1 MKNLIL
7 LFLVFNST
15 LSLLAQEGEDP
26 LHCQTQDQIW
36 VERYYDN
43 DNDGVGGQQFSQYI
57 CPGDPYPGVA
67 NGGDCNDNDPN
78 IITPVKWYQ
87 DKDNDGYGSRTVYVM
102 ACSKPLGYISDNR
115 DCDDNNA
122 SITLE
127 TRWYED
133 NDGDGKGVRGTNGIL
148 SCTKPAGSYVLNNED
163 CDDNNAAIGFSSTWY
178 VDSDGDSFGEGNPV
192 TSPNCDPPNDGKTYV
207 SNSNDKCPGVSG
219 QENGC
224 PPEQT
229 DVDEPWNTVKVIS
242 YDITSKEVAKSKSYF
257 DALGKSVQTQSKD
270 LKTGETWA
278 TQTLYDSQGRPALQ
292 TLSAPTNTDINLDF
306 FYKEDFIKKVNGSKL
321 TVTDFENDPE
331 NPAVLGTQI
340 NSLGW
345 YYSTANT
352 KEPYQDITER
362 PYSRTIYSELNPGA
376 ILKTVGGNKIDG
388 QWKNGYVFSMP
399 AGQELSSTAAFGDAK
414 YNNYKIIKT
423 ISRDVHG
430 IDNVVFTDTDGNT
443 LAAARS
449 GNEAG
454 NKETRYSTVILK
466 EDQSYIDIHIPVG
479 ETGIVVKNDLGW
491 VMDNNNLFDVYNL
504 ITEEKTDIAFENLPS
519 GFYRIATIGNHT
531 PNHITYPE
539 NYYDYS
545 LNEYD
550 KAGRLVSSYQPLH
563 KLKSEYQYNALG
575 QLEYTKSPDEGEAWF
590 KYRRDGQIRFSQ
602 NSKQQAVGEFSY
614 TNYDDRG
621 RPIESGVLIHTGFTT
636 SDPDASLPSGTKK
649 EQHVT
654 QYDSNDNNGL
664 STAFGS
670 DTRKNNYAQQSFIAG
685 NVSKTYTVNPETTTT
700 WYSYDIY
707 GRVKWIV
714 QQINGLSGVKTI
726 DYVYDPVTSQV
737 TKVYY
742 QKGMP
747 GEQFVHRYTYDPADY
762 SLTKVETSVDDTNFT
777 EQATYEYYETG
788 GLKRTNIAQGLQGID
803 YIYNLQGAL
812 KSINHPSLTNTN
824 DPGGDSNDLF
834 GMILDYHNEDY
845 NRPVASIKSVPYGKD
860 QYNGNI
866 KGIRWNSDY
875 NPIQGKHHVYSY
887 QYDRNNWLK
896 SAVYGTYGEG
906 AAATGQED
914 IISTDVIN
922 SGATLNLT
930 ASGSITLKPGFH
942 SKAGSAFSASI
953 VGAEVAFNEDS
964 NGDYKVDNITYDANG
979 NILSLH
985 RNKHTENGNN
995 AMDQLS
1001 YKYYDD
1007 PNPANPNELYKPNQL
1022 RRVEDAAG
1030 DVAGAEDIGDQN
1042 GDNYEYNS
1050 IGQLIKNSSENITY
1064 IYNASGL
1071 VIEVK
1076 KGNQSLVKF
1085 FYNDKGHRVRKESYN
1100 PSNGSL
1106 TFTEHYVRDAAGT
1119 AMAIYRNGQVIENTI
1134 YGASRLG
1141 IRKSDGI
1148 HLYQL
1153 TDHLGNVRA
1162 VVGRNAQGQPMAI
1175 TSATDY
1181 YPFGM
1186 PMPNRRI
1193 TNEPYRYAYQGQEL
1207 DPETGK
1213 EAFELRLWDARVGRW
1228 LTTDPYGQFAS
1239 PYLGMGNDPINGI
1252 DPDGGLFGRIRAW
1265 FYKQRHGGE
1274 IWKGSDDKWHWR
1286 NSTSEYGSSTTDF
1299 NGENS
1304 LGSLT
1309 ISTKNFG
1316 YGGLGKIRATN
1327 TAFEYSGSL
1336 DFGAGRARDHFVK
1349 GWSVTGPTVRLL
1361 EFKNTIDYVNGQY
1374 RTGSKTYYMG
1384 EGGVLKGNLISGKIE
1399 SLKGDIKAGSTW
1411 QLRSGTWGQVIPKID
1426 GNAGIGAPF
1435 VESKID
1441 KISKSGLS
1449 VHLGFQED
1457 IKESLDAYG
1466 LGIIGKLNFRTQVD
1480 IDWRW

>member
-1 MKNLIL
+1 MDMYIKSNHRRTTKFGYIIGL
-7 LFLVFNST
+7 LFVCICSVVN
-15 LSLLAQEGEDP
+15 G
-26 LHCQTQDQIW
+26 QTQEVQQGESQIGGEASQEVGPPLPPGLESCRLGDYWPDRDKDGKGDVNASVIRITSCDQFITFDPP
-36 VERYYDN
+36 VIKAFIDLTGEIIGSGGLRVAYNNDDCHDDN
-43 DNDGVGGQQFSQYI
+43 QWLYEASTWYPDTDGDGHGDDSK
-57 CPGDPYPGVA
+57 PGIVSCAKVLGYA
-67 NGGDCNDNDPN
+67 YKIDCNDNDPN
-78 IITPVKWYQ
+78 ITAKKRY
-87 DKDNDGYGSRTVYVM
+87 
-102 ACSKPLGYISDNR
+102 
-115 DCDDNNA
+115 
-122 SITLE
+122 
-127 TRWYED
+127 
-133 NDGDGKGVRGTNGIL
+133 
-148 SCTKPAGSYVLNNED
+148 
-163 CDDNNAAIGFSSTWY
+163 Y
-178 VDSDGDSFGEGNPV
+178 VDSDNDGFGIGTGELFCEKPAGYAEVGGDYNDDDPSIINLPTGEPYCQAQAETTVYIDKDGDGYGAGMGYSTCRVPDTGFSVWKGDCNDNDPDVNLMTWYRDKDGDGFGDPNDPLHSSDLSGGIAFPDHSGDSTPEKGCKPPPGYVDNNLDNCIGEKGPNNGCLVDENPNEKLN
-192 TSPNCDPPNDGKTYV
+192 SIRQL
-207 SNSNDKCPGVSG
+207 SFNSNGDL
-219 QENGC
+219 
-224 PPEQT
+224 
-229 DVDEPWNTVKVIS
+229 IS
-242 YDITSKEVAKSKSYF
+242 ATKSYF
-257 DALGKSVQTQSKD
+257 DELGKPTQSQTYDIKNG
-270 LKTGETWA
+270 KIWTA
-278 TQTLYDSQGRPALQ
+278 QTLYDNQGRSALQ
-292 TLSAPTNTDINLDF
+292 TLSAPVRNQALFEFKNN
-306 FYKEDFIKKVNGSKL
+306 FIQNSGNA
-321 TVTDFENDPE
+321 TFTTADFENDPE
-331 NPAVLGTQI
+331 NPSTV
-340 NSLGW
+340 NSQANTVGW
-345 YYSTANT
+345 YYSTNNT
-352 KEPYQDITER
+352 TEPYQDITER

-414 YNNYKIIKT
+414 YNNYKIVKT

-449 GNEAG
+449 GNENG
-454 NKETRYSTVILK
+454 NTNSRTSTVVMGAQGYV
-466 EDQSYIDIHIPVG
+466 DVHIPVG
-479 ETGIVVKNDLGW
+479 LQGVTVTQNQSLAPKQIEI
-491 VMDNNNLFDVYNL
+491 YNL
-504 ITEEKTDIAFENLPS
+504 ITEKKIATGLSNLPP
-519 GFYRIATIGNHT
+519 GFYRIAVTNLNDFDAAAQNIKVA
-531 PNHITYPE
+531 YPE

-602 NSKQQAVGEFSY
+602 NSKQQAAGEFSY

-636 SDPDASLPSGTKK
+636 SDPDANLPSGTKK
-649 EQHVT
+649 EEHVT

-670 DTRKNNYAQQSFIAG
+670 DTRKSNYAQQSFVAG
-685 NVSKTYTVNPETTTT
+685 NVAKTYTVNPETTTT

-707 GRVKWIV
+707 GRVQWIV

-742 QKGMP
+742 QKGMS

-812 KSINHPSLTNTN
+812 KSINHPSLTNN
-824 DPGGDSNDLF
+824 DDPGGDSNDLF

-845 NRPVASIKSVPYGKD
+845 NRPVASIKSAPYGKD

-875 NPIQGKHHVYSY
+875 NPIQGKHHAYSY

-906 AAATGQED
+906 ATTTGQED

-922 SGATLNLT
+922 SGATLDLT
-930 ASGSITLKPGFH
+930 ATRSITLKPGFH
-942 SKAGSAFSASI
+942 SKAGSTFSASI
-953 VGAEVAFNEDS
+953 VEAEVAFNEDS

-1007 PNPANPNELYKPNQL
+1007 PNPANPNEFYKPNQL

-1071 VIEVK
+1071 VTEVK
-1076 KGNQSLVKF
+1076 KGNQPLVKF

-1106 TFTEHYVRDAAGT
+1106 IFTEHYVRDAAGT

-1134 YGASRLG
+1134 YGTSRLG

-1162 VVGRNAQGQPMAI
+1162 VVGRNAQGQPMAM

-1186 PMPNRRI
+1186 PMPNRKI

-1207 DPETGK
+1207 DPET
-1213 EAFELRLWDARVGRW
+1213 
-1228 LTTDPYGQFAS
+1228 
-1239 PYLGMGNDPINGI
+1239 
-1252 DPDGGLFGRIRAW
+1252 
-1265 FYKQRHGGE
+1265 
-1274 IWKGSDDKWHWR
+1274 
-1286 NSTSEYGSSTTDF
+1286 
-1299 NGENS
+1299 
-1304 LGSLT
+1304 
-1309 ISTKNFG
+1309 
-1316 YGGLGKIRATN
+1316 
-1327 TAFEYSGSL
+1327 
-1336 DFGAGRARDHFVK
+1336 
-1349 GWSVTGPTVRLL
+1349 
-1361 EFKNTIDYVNGQY
+1361 
-1374 RTGSKTYYMG
+1374 
-1384 EGGVLKGNLISGKIE
+1384 
-1399 SLKGDIKAGSTW
+1399 
-1411 QLRSGTWGQVIPKID
+1411 
-1426 GNAGIGAPF
+1426 
-1435 VESKID
+1435 
-1441 KISKSGLS
+1441 
-1449 VHLGFQED
+1449 
-1457 IKESLDAYG
+1457 
-1466 LGIIGKLNFRTQVD
+1466 
-1480 IDWRW
+1480 